1 MSGRLIALDKMP
13 GIRPIG
19 IGETWRRLF
28 AKSVIEDSGAEVV
41 EACGCKQL
49 CAGLKA
55 GIEGAVHTASSF
67 WEEHCGDDQTGF
79 LLIDASNAFNEM
91 NRIRMLYEI
100 RYRWPSGAQFVFNCY
115 RHWSKLLLRSPSGC
129 LHLYSME
136 GVTQGDPTAMLMYGI
151 GTLPI
156 IHQLNSLRTEA
167 MQLWYADDASIG
179 GKFANICKM
188 FDKLTEIGPRFGYF
202 PNPKKCILLVHKQC
216 LSAALAYFKQYGF
229 QIKDGAR
236 FLGGYIGTTSGKNSF
251 IQDKVLNW
259 TTAINDLSQVATVY
273 PQTAYTGLSKSLQHE
288 WAYIQ
293 RVIPN
298 IANELL
304 PIQASITNT
313 FLPSLFGHALQDDYV
328 SAMTSFP
335 VQLGGLSLPNPRTD
349 SPYNYQSSLLL
360 ASHLIRSLRGQ
371 EDFSVMTHLA
381 MRKSIS
387 IRRTADLAQRHLALI
402 CEITKDLPPLTKRIL
417 DRGQSTGHW
426 LSVFPS
432 TFTDTQPVTCA
443 LPSV

>member
-1 MSGRLIALDKMP
+1 M
-13 GIRPIG
+13 
-19 IGETWRRLF
+19 
-28 AKSVIEDSGAEVV
+28 
-41 EACGCKQL
+41 
-49 CAGLKA
+49 
-55 GIEGAVHTASSF
+55 
-67 WEEHCGDDQTGF
+67 
-79 LLIDASNAFNEM
+79 
-91 NRIRMLYEI
+91 
-100 RYRWPSGAQFVFNCY
+100 
-115 RHWSKLLLRSPSGC
+115 
-129 LHLYSME
+129 
-136 GVTQGDPTAMLMYGI
+136 
-151 GTLPI
+151 
-156 IHQLNSLRTEA
+156 
-167 MQLWYADDASIG
+167 
-179 GKFANICKM
+179 
-188 FDKLTEIGPRFGYF
+188 
-202 PNPKKCILLVHKQC
+202 
-216 LSAALAYFKQYGF
+216 
-229 QIKDGAR
+229 
-236 FLGGYIGTTSGKNSF
+236 
-251 IQDKVLNW
+251 NW
-259 TTAINDLSQVATVY
+259 TTTINDLSQVATVY

-432 TFTDTQPVTCA
+432 TFTDTLISAAEFRDGLHLRYGITPTDLPKLCDGCQQPFSVTHSLQCKVGGLITRRHDEINATLGQLCVQA
-443 LPSV
+443 LGKSTVFAEPRINYTRRTKTDDF

>member
-1 MSGRLIALDKMP
+1 MRVCLLRFGHESHLLCEAVAAFTRWLSTDSPPWAAYRALMSGRLIALDKMP

-156 IHQLNSLRTEA
+156 IHQLHSLRTEA
-167 MQLWYADDASIG
+167 MQLWYADDA
-179 GKFANICKM
+179 K
-188 FDKLTEIGPRFGYF
+188 
-202 PNPKKCILLVHKQC
+202 
-216 LSAALAYFKQYGF
+216 AA
-229 QIKDGAR
+229 
-236 FLGGYIGTTSGKNSF
+236 
-251 IQDKVLNW
+251 V
-259 TTAINDLSQVATVY
+259 
-273 PQTAYTGLSKSLQHE
+273 SL
-288 WAYIQ
+288 I
-293 RVIPN
+293 I
-298 IANELL
+298 
-304 PIQASITNT
+304 
-313 FLPSLFGHALQDDYV
+313 
-328 SAMTSFP
+328 
-335 VQLGGLSLPNPRTD
+335 
-349 SPYNYQSSLLL
+349 
-360 ASHLIRSLRGQ
+360 
-371 EDFSVMTHLA
+371 
-381 MRKSIS
+381 
-387 IRRTADLAQRHLALI
+387 
-402 CEITKDLPPLTKRIL
+402 
-417 DRGQSTGHW
+417 
-426 LSVFPS
+426 
-432 TFTDTQPVTCA
+432 
-443 LPSV
+443 